1 MATVWLFINSTWT
14 AGKHPAESPY
24 GQPLSWGDNA
34 FQTLAEAVSYAKSHS
49 LTDVQFVDYDKSVLL
64 TNANNFV
71 KKISAKEIKGT
82 KTEKT
87 AGAAT
92 TYTEESKQSGA
103 GKLAV
108 DSFNQNAALGG
119 FKEVV
124 ITDGTGKLT
133 VTGGNNEVRH
143 IYTSNVNSS
152 FKDSGSVT
160 GKADGALTLQGGNV
174 TSAGGAW
181 AEVRGPIADYTDI
194 TTTAEALEV
203 ADIGYA
209 GDPWWSWPDSSVLVK
224 LPGYATVTISE
235 WGSAGTLAGGTLNYT
250 HLTDGT
256 YVDGSYTNVTKNY
269 SQSVGAAGKLT
280 VYTGTVD
287 SAYRYATV
295 DVTGGEFGKL
305 YGGNAVNSAKTTYKE
320 TAGKNDST
328 TKITFEDVANYTAAG
343 AFTANGLGALGAY
356 KRDVDGYAK
365 VTVTNTT
372 LGKLGAANEK
382 YTSKMTNE
390 VVTPKG
396 LGDDK
401 TTISYSYTAT
411 YAAGGTLVTAKGNN
425 SAKFGDISGFNKVE
439 LTSATVS
446 GDIEV
451 AGGVSGRPGSES
463 TSDSTVSSGT
473 KLMQSK
479 YSYTSSFAAAGAVTL
494 TDAVVAGM
502 IAGAATVK
510 LTDTTVSKSIIAGKY
525 SDNYSSAFVLTPDK
539 TYPWASVT
547 TDTRAQKYTAAATG
561 TLTMNGGKLVNAY
574 KLEDFATVTLDKVG
588 GSITAVYGFSSSLD
602 NSNTEKYDW
611 PDPHTSMQVFGES
624 KCTETASAAGTFT
637 ATGKGGLVINYIYG
651 ANKATLT
658 DLTVKYGIYAGT
670 SKDVTNTRMT
680 YDYKKMTATSGFTTT
695 EDDNAAGTLLMKGG
709 TLSGYI
715 SGYKDVTLDA
725 VAGTA
730 VIYIEGGNSS
740 LESSGSSFTSGSFP
754 VSASATSKTAETA
767 AGALVMKNCNN
778 MKISGISG
786 FAKVEMTGPTV
797 SSSITGGNYVEAT
810 SSRSSIDAK
819 TGRLSEKFDW
829 SSSSTLTGSAGLTDV
844 LVNGSAVGF
853 ATVTLDSNSTVGD
866 WAVGS
871 DGGNVTSAEH
881 DYTDYKGSTTLTG
894 VLKSDYLD
902 KYSDTAVGTLTL
914 KNGAYVANAA
924 GVKTAT
930 LTNATAVGSTIA
942 MKTSSRSNSITVVS
956 NAKTGLYESRQIDL
970 SKGTAAGTAVID
982 TAMVGMDYGDL
993 GSNCITGVAKLTAN
1007 NAFLA
1012 TVGGYNSDY
1021 CYSNCKIDTVFS
1033 SRTESYSSNA
1043 VGNFTLTDTTAGDL
1057 YGASTVKLA
1066 NAACI
1071 TGAYASNGKTSDSYS
1086 SAATKFSSAYNY
1098 SSWAAGNFTA
1108 GENSEIGS
1116 NGARGYQNVTM
1127 NDVTITGGGDV
1138 EGGKYV
1144 NTYQS
1149 SWTKDSATGP
1159 SRTFVSAASQA
1170 KQALGKATLTHVQGA
1185 EATYING
1192 FATVVLDSATHA
1204 GWVNNFFSSY
1214 DSKYDLKL
1222 EYDQAGKLTKQ
1233 IYSSGRSSFAKT
1245 ELTLKNGA
1253 SVEHSVNGVKTLN
1266 VAAGCTIGGS
1276 VGMRESKFAAIYNV
1290 TSNAKA
1296 NLYEGK
1302 RKVESSYT
1310 DVGTVNVTGGQ
1321 LSDIYG
1327 AAKVT
1332 ATDAVLGDVTEYGS
1346 RYSSEC
1352 TVQGPTI
1359 YSAGGM
1365 NYIDESKA
1373 VLLSS
1378 YLTSQTIAVGQA
1390 TLTQTTA
1397 NALYNIAN
1405 VKLNDAT
1412 VARAEAVNDVVTE
1425 TYDYKNGK
1433 LDHKSTS
1440 VSDVTGTLTATD
1452 TTFTDTG
1459 ATVAKYATVTLT
1471 DCKFT
1476 GNGRIV
1482 GGRGEIVSSGSVSG
1496 YTNYGDARAALTDD
1510 TTTTNTVAGKLTA
1523 TRSTLGAVWS
1533 YAAVAL
1539 TDCTTLTIDNYG
1551 DSGKSTLTLAGDNVI
1566 NATTTYSIR
1575 NVTDVTVKGGSTTM
1589 NKAFS
1594 GGDADNTIT
1603 VNAKAEIVAKGTVS
1617 FGDGNDTLTVNGA
1630 FRAAAGFDY
1639 NELEKLS
1646 GSGLLA
1652 LTTVTCKNVLDAI
1665 KNGSIKKS
1673 GNLEIVAAGDYEK
1686 DVLAVRTRKEELADN
1701 TAKGARKHYSGTANG
1716 WLSAVEDPDLGKFAD
1731 TEDWVSFKYE
1741 GGDYKVTLTDNTRYA
1756 DLTVELYN
1764 GKGDTKIS
1772 TATWNSSQKRF
1783 NLTGMAVGTDYQVHL
1798 AIKDGKRAMSYALT
1812 SPMG

>member
-24 GQPLSWGDNA
+24 GVPLNWGDNA
-34 FQTLAEAVSYAKSHS
+34 FTTLNEAVSYAKSHGLS
-49 LTDVQFVDYDKSVLL
+49 DVQFVDYDKSVLL
-64 TNANNFV
+64 TNVNNTV
-71 KKISAKEIKGT
+71 KKLSAKEIQGT
-82 KTEKT
+82 KTSKT
-87 AGAAT
+87 AGATT
-92 TYTEESKQSGA
+92 TYTEESKQNAA

-108 DSFNQNAALGG
+108 DTFNQNAALGG

-133 VTGGNNEVRH
+133 VTGGNNEVKH
-143 IYTSNVNSS
+143 IYTSNVDSS

-194 TTTAEALEV
+194 TTNAEALVV

-209 GDPWWSWPDSSVLVK
+209 GDPYWSWPDSSVLVK

-235 WGSAGTLAGGTLNYT
+235 WGSAGTLVGGTLNYT
-250 HLTDGT
+250 HLTDGV

-320 TAGKNDST
+320 TAGKNDT
-328 TKITFEDVANYTAAG
+328 TRKITFEDVANYTAAG
-343 AFTANGLGALGAY
+343 AFTANGLGALGMY

-382 YTSKMTNE
+382 YTSKMTSE

-396 LGDDK
+396 LGESQ

-510 LTDTTVSKSIIAGKY
+510 LTDTTVSKSIIAGKV
-525 SDNYSSAFVLTPDK
+525 SDNSTSSFVLTPDK

-547 TDTRAQKYTAAATG
+547 TDTRSQKYNAGGAG

-588 GSITAVYGFSSSLD
+588 GSITAVYGFSSSID

-611 PDPHTSMQVFGES
+611 PDAHTSMQVFGES
-624 KCTETASAAGTFT
+624 KCTETTTAAGTFT
-637 ATGKGGLVINYIYG
+637 ATGKGGLVINHIYG
-651 ANKATLT
+651 ANKVTLT
-658 DLTVKYGIYAGT
+658 DVTIKNGIYAGT

-680 YDYKKMTATSGFTTT
+680 YDYKKMTAAIGFTQTSN
-695 EDDNAAGTLLMKGG
+695 DNAAGTLSMKGG
-709 TLSGYI
+709 ALSGYV
-715 SGYKDVTLDA
+715 SGYQNLTLDA
-725 VAGTA
+725 VDGD
-730 VIYIEGGNSS
+730 VSYLQGGSS
-740 LESSGSSFTSGSFP
+740 FFESSGSSFNSGSLP
-754 VSASATSKTAETA
+754 VSAFVSSKTTGTA
-767 AGALVMKNCNN
+767 AGALVVKDGDYL
-778 MKISGISG
+778 KIKEIYN

-797 SSSITGGNYVEAT
+797 TGDITGGNYAEAE
-810 SSRSSIDAK
+810 SLREVIDGK
-819 TGRLSEKFDW
+819 TGRLSTKSDW

-844 LVNGSAVGF
+844 VVGSSVIGF
-853 ATVTLDSNSTVGD
+853 ATVTLDSNSTVGK

-871 DGGNVTSAEH
+871 DCGNMTSVTH

-902 KYSDTAVGTLTL
+902 KFSDTAVGTLTL

-942 MKTSSRSNSITVVS
+942 MKTSSHSNSITVVS

-993 GSNCITGVAKLTAN
+993 GSNCMTGVAKLTAN
-1007 NAFLA
+1007 YAFLA
-1012 TVGGYNSDY
+1012 TVTGYNSDY

-1033 SRTESYSSNA
+1033 SRAESYSSNA
-1043 VGNFTLTDTTAGDL
+1043 VGNYTLTSTTAGDL
-1057 YGASTVKLA
+1057 YGASTVKLTDA
-1066 NAACI
+1066 QV
-1071 TGAYASNGKTSDSYS
+1071 TGAYASNGKASDSYS

-1108 GENSEIGS
+1108 SENSEIGS

-1127 NDVTITGGGDV
+1127 NDVTVTGGGDV
-1138 EGGKYV
+1138 DGGKYV
-1144 NTYQS
+1144 NTFQS

-1159 SRTFVSAASQA
+1159 YRTFASAASQS
-1170 KQALGKATLTHVQGA
+1170 KQALGKATLTHVQNA
-1185 EATYING
+1185 DASYING
-1192 FATVVLDSATHA
+1192 FATVVLDSATDA
-1204 GWVNNFFSSY
+1204 GGVNNFFSSY
-1214 DSKYDLKL
+1214 DSKYDFKL

-1253 SVEHSVNGVKTLN
+1253 SVEHSVNGIKTLN

-1310 DVGTVNVTGGQ
+1310 DVGTVNVTDGQ
-1321 LSDIYG
+1321 LSHIYG

-1352 TVQGPTI
+1352 TAQGPKI
-1359 YSAGGM
+1359 YSAGGI

-1378 YLTSQTIAVGQA
+1378 YLTNQTVAVGQA
-1390 TLTQTTA
+1390 TLTRTTA
-1397 NALYNIAN
+1397 QELYNIAN
-1405 VKLNDAT
+1405 VKLNDAA
-1412 VARAEAVNDVVTE
+1412 VKRAEAVNEVVTE

-1433 LDHKSTS
+1433 LDHKRTS
-1440 VSDVTGTLTATD
+1440 VADVTGTLTATD
-1452 TTFTDTG
+1452 ATFTDTG

-1471 DCKFT
+1471 DCNFT

-1482 GGRGEIVSSGSVSG
+1482 GGRGETVSSGSVSG

-1510 TTTTNTVAGKLTA
+1510 TTTTNKVAGKLTA
-1523 TRSTLGAVWS
+1523 TRSTLGAIWS
-1533 YAAVAL
+1533 YAAVNL

-1551 DSGKSTLTLAGDNVI
+1551 DTGKSTLTLAGDNVI

-1575 NVTDVTVKGGSTTM
+1575 NVTDVTVKSGSTTLSKVY
-1589 NKAFS
+1589 N
-1594 GGDADNTIT
+1594 GGDDDNIIT
-1603 VNAKAEIVAKGTVS
+1603 VNAKAELIAKGTVS
-1617 FGDGNDTLTVNGA
+1617 FGSGNDTLTVNGA

-1701 TAKGARKHYSGTANG
+1701 TAKGAQKHYSGTTNG
-1716 WLSAVEDPDLGKFAD
+1716 WLSAVEAPDVGKFAD